1 MSFIAFLLIALIV
14 FFIGILGILINR
26 KNILLVIMS
35 IELIL
40 LAINFMFIITSAY
53 CDDRIGQILAIF
65 VVTVA
70 AAESSIG
77 LAILAVYF
85 RIRGTIDIEII
96 NLLRG

>member
-1 MSFIAFLLIALIV
+1 MNFIGFISIAFII
-14 FFIGILGILINR
+14 FFIGIIGILINR
-26 KNILLVIMS
+26 KNILLIIMS
-35 IELIL
+35 VELIL
-40 LAINFMFIITSAY
+40 LSVNLMFCTTSAY

-85 RIRGTIDIEII
+85 RIRGTVDIELIK
-96 NLLRG
+96 LLRG

>member
-1 MSFIAFLLIALIV
+1 
-14 FFIGILGILINR
+14 
-26 KNILLVIMS
+26 MS

-53 CDDRIGQILAIF
+53 SDDRIGQILAIF